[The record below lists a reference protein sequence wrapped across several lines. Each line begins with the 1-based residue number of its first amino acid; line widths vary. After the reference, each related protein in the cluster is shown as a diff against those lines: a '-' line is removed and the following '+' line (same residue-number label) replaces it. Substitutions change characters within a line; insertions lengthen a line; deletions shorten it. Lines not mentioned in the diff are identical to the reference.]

1 MSDDEESSSTT
12 FFSFDQEPDVK
23 VFYDEKY
30 VITKIEGTKKDGIKV
45 NNTDPKNPRKKE
57 SFSLTV
63 SNLIVNKLRSYGFKG
78 IPQDREKVE
87 RFKKVV
93 DAFVTIATTKG
104 KWGLPFHGDADW
116 NKGDLS
122 NYNNIV
128 KFLYVADQVGF
139 YSLKDK
145 KRKQYATQV
154 FKDPKQKKQQTEFD
168 EFLKNPL
175 VGRWRGDVYEPDNP
189 NADDFGFVEKDAKF
203 KDKGTDKAKVLR
215 KALILLDMTPDQ
227 FIAGTVN
234 PDEVIEA
241 EKKIENL
248 TNRLTEKTFQ
258 AVGIE
263 KQQFPNKLSLKDWA
277 YMDFIPTETEME
289 DPKTGNMVRV
299 NFSKQRDSRFDPSSG
314 GVMKELTKNLRH
326 FAESNAVTGA
336 WTTLWSQKTP
346 VSKHGELDI
355 SIHYLKD
362 FEECLKKKVDFAKG
376 EGIIMEKEH
385 VRKTNTQRA
394 KRIFTKLYPD
404 GSTKRYQKGDQIS
417 IVLANGEVIE
427 PDQEYYNVKKIETN
441 SKDWDYAYMYYRVA
455 MDLGWRAEE
464 AFTAGANRSA
474 SQSETGVYEETLP
487 DGSKFLLLRIMT
499 RKTAHVNR
507 THHGGAIITPETLKM
522 ISEKRDLVEQY
533 MDTQKYTEKEALE
546 HGIVQY
552 YISNRVDELLLPAV
566 PEKYG
571 IKVLNEIHALVGADD
586 YFTAVGTMDLPSN
599 TKMRPDEKKV
609 WRKNNWQIPQ
619 VVRKETN
626 RDKIKAIMRKCYE
639 EVLEGDLYS
648 KYFQFHSLHAL
659 RHLFAQYWL
668 KATEKKN
675 GVRDFAM
682 VMKMG
687 HWGGID
693 VLMQFYGQTSNVEV
707 TLKAMDV
714 QTSYEDLMEEEK
726 KQLEEKKKLAKL
738 EEEMDNVD
746 PDNLAEETGDELDP
760 DTGEPTQPDSEQV
773 MDDNQ

>member
-1 MSDDEESSSTT
+1 MSSPQ
-12 FFSFDQEPDVK
+12 FFSFEQEPDVK
-23 VFYDEKY
+23 IFYDEKY
-30 VITKIEGTKKDGIKV
+30 VITKIEGTKKDKKEV

-63 SNLIVNKLRSYGFKG
+63 SNTIVNRLRFFGFKG
-78 IPQDREKVE
+78 IPQDRDKVE

-104 KWGLPFHGDADW
+104 DWGLPFHGDADW
-116 NKGDLS
+116 KKGGLS

-154 FKDPKQKKQQTEFD
+154 FKDPKQKKQQTELD

-175 VGRWRGDVYEPDNP
+175 VGRWRGEVYEPDNP
-189 NADDFGFVEKDAKF
+189 DAVNGFVIKDAKF
-203 KDKGTDKAKVLR
+203 KDKEVYKAKVLR
-215 KALILLDMTPDQ
+215 RALILLDMTPDQ

-234 PDEVIEA
+234 RDEVIES
-241 EKKIENL
+241 EKKVEHL
-248 TNRLTEKTFQ
+248 TNRLMAKTFQ

-263 KQQFPNKLSLKDWA
+263 KIAFPNKLSLVEWSN
-277 YMDFIPTETEME
+277 MDFIPTETDIE

-299 NFSKQRDSRFDPSSG
+299 TFSKQRDSRFDPSSG

-336 WTTLWSQKTP
+336 WTELWSQKTP
-346 VSKHGELDI
+346 TSKHGELDI

-376 EGIIMEKEH
+376 EGVIMEKEY
-385 VRKTNTQRA
+385 VKKINTQKAQRS
-394 KRIFTKLYPD
+394 FTKLYPD
-404 GSTKRYQKGDQIS
+404 GTTKRYQKGDAMTIA
-417 IVLANGEVIE
+417 LADGEMIE
-427 PDQEYYNVKKIETN
+427 PDQQYYNVKKIETN
-441 SKDWDYAYMYYRVA
+441 SKDWDYAYMYFRVA

-464 AFTAGANRSA
+464 AFTAGANKSA
-474 SQSETGVYEETLP
+474 DQNETGVYKETLP
-487 DGSKFLLLRIMT
+487 DGKDIMILRIMT
-499 RKTAHVNR
+499 RKTAHVHR
-507 THHGGAIITPETLKM
+507 SHHGGAIITPETMKL
-522 ISEKRDLVEQY
+522 IADKRDLVEKY
-533 MDTQKYTEKEALE
+533 MDTKKYTEKEALE

-552 YISNRVDELLLPAV
+552 WTSNRVEEAQLPST
-566 PEKYG
+566 PKDYG
-571 IKVLNEIHALVGADD
+571 IKTINKIHALVGADD

-599 TKMRPDEKKV
+599 AKMRPDQKKL

-619 VVRKETN
+619 VVKKDTN
-626 RDKIKAIMRKCYE
+626 RDKMKAIMRKCYE

-648 KYFQFHSLHAL
+648 KYFKFHSLHAL

-682 VMKMG
+682 VMQMG

-693 VLMQFYGQTSNVEV
+693 VLMQFYGKSSTAEV
-707 TLKAMDV
+707 TMKAIDV

-726 KQLEEKKKLAKL
+726 KLLEEKKKIAKL
-738 EEEMDNVD
+738 EETLDNVD
-746 PDNLAEETGDELDP
+746 PDNLAEETGDELNP
-760 DTGEPTQPDSEQV
+760 ESGEPTQPESEQV